1 MPASP
6 SKYSKKQLTMK
17 LPIQQTDRSCRKAV
31 GRLTRRAKT
40 PGRRGTAAVE
50 AAITIPLLFVLVFGA
65 IELSNGI
72 FLKQSLTIAAYEGV
86 RTATRPGGTSVL
98 AQQRIQ
104 DVLTSRGITGQ
115 TVTITPT
122 VTTTTPRGTQVS
134 VTVGVSANSEAIGP
148 LRLLQGKNL
157 QQTAVMVRL

>member
-1 MPASP
+1 
-6 SKYSKKQLTMK
+6 
-17 LPIQQTDRSCRKAV
+17 
-31 GRLTRRAKT
+31 
-40 PGRRGTAAVE
+40 VE
-50 AAITIPLLFVLVFGA
+50 AAISIPLLFVLVFGA

-72 FLKQSLTIAAYEGV
+72 FLKQSLTLAAYEGV
-86 RTATRPGGTSVL
+86 RTATRPGGTSAL

-115 TVTITPT
+115 TVIITPT